1 MDIVPFGG
9 WSRCAKLE
17 AGGIVAIVT
26 LEVGP
31 RVIFYGFEGGPNE
44 LVEYPDQM
52 GQVGGDEYRSYGGH
66 RLWVAPEDPGTT
78 YEADNLDVDYRIE
91 DDWHIFEPPIGQ
103 FGWRRTI
110 RLRMG
115 EFLELEHRVE
125 NHGHDSIT
133 LAPWCLTVM
142 AAGGT
147 CYFPLPPF
155 KPHSEALLPAGPLVL
170 WHYTNPAD
178 ARWTWGRRLV
188 RLRHDPLLGPQK
200 VGAFVHQGWAAYVN
214 HGNTF
219 LKTFEAE
226 VGAPYP
232 DGGCNFE
239 TFTRQDMLEVET
251 LGRLQT
257 LHPNESAIHGEA
269 WRLVHQS
276 PPLDEEAAE
285 AWFESLADRTPQ
297 SR

>member
-1 MDIVPFGG
+1 VEIVPFGG

-31 RVIFYGFEGGPNE
+31 RIIFYGFDGGPNE
-44 LVEYPDQM
+44 LVEYPEQM
-52 GQVGGDEYRSYGGH
+52 GKVGGDEYRSYGGH
-66 RLWVAPEDPGTT
+66 RLWVAPEDPETT
-78 YEADNLDVDYRIE
+78 YEADNSEVQYHLE
-91 DDWHIFEPPIGQ
+91 DDWHVFEPPIGQ

-115 EFLELEHRVE
+115 DFLELDHRVE
-125 NHGHDSIT
+125 NHGREPVT

-147 CYFPLPPF
+147 CFFPLPPF
-155 KPHSEALLPAGPLVL
+155 KSHSEALLPAGPLML

-178 ARWTWGRRLV
+178 TRWTWGRRLI
-188 RLRHDPLLGPQK
+188 RLRHDPSLGPQK

-219 LKTFEAE
+219 LKTFEADTS
-226 VGAPYP
+226 ANYP

-239 TFTRQDMLEVET
+239 TFTRHDMLEVET
-251 LGRLQT
+251 LGKLRS
-257 LHPNESAIHGEA
+257 LHPNESAVHREA
-269 WRLVHQS
+269 WRLVRQT
-276 PPLDEEAAE
+276 PPTDEDAAE
-285 AWFESLADRTPQ
+285 AWFAGLADTTPYE
-297 SR
+297 R